1 MRIFFEGLAAKLARA
16 RQHDGLSEPDIRT
29 SQVEF
34 CGASATKSVQ
44 FRPFSRPSND
54 RYRRAKGRFAPM
66 PRGRPAYRCA
76 DCKHKRIRCTH
87 VAQSSA
93 TPPAEP
99 ELTNMPRRESRAPE
113 RFDDDKLYLTTRTD
127 RRSLDGKRRPSPS
140 RTTPSKCARTESPVP
155 RTNTPRPVLQGP
167 LDSWLSARSVQAE
180 VDKAAK
186 LLALAE
192 TPTKIA
198 SQVQA

>member
-1 MRIFFEGLAAKLARA
+1 MVRPTTNACAECTRRKRICPACKEKTQITLDPPIESG
-16 RQHDGLSEPDIRT
+16 
-29 SQVEF
+29 
-34 CGASATKSVQ
+34 
-44 FRPFSRPSND
+44 
-54 RYRRAKGRFAPM
+54 
-66 PRGRPAYRCA
+66 GRP
-76 DCKHKRIRCTH
+76 
-87 VAQSSA
+87 
-93 TPPAEP
+93 
-99 ELTNMPRRESRAPE
+99 
-113 RFDDDKLYLTTRTD
+113 TRTVSS
-127 RRSLDGKRRPSPS
+127 RLTFEEEHHSPQQHTVRAHDGKRRPSPS

-198 SQVQA
+198 SQVQDHARSLACPPARWHPHPPAGMPDCPYARPPTRSPARPPVEIASQVQDHIRELAEKDD